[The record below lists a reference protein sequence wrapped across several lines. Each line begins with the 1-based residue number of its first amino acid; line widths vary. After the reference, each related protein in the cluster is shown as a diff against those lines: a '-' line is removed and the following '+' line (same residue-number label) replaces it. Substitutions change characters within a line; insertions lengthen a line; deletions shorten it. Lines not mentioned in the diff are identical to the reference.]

1 MLTLDGL
8 TLIDFGVA
16 ARAADQSQ
24 LTRTGMVVG
33 APAYMSPEQ
42 AAGAR
47 QLTGAV
53 DVFALGS
60 VVAYAAC
67 GRPPFGDDSGHGAL
81 YRIVHEE
88 PDLDAVRAVDS
99 GLAEVVAATLD
110 KDPEGRPT
118 AAVLLRRAEEHGPAA
133 PPPWPPAIT
142 ERLGERAA
150 FAARV
155 PDPDTLKLTAGQ
167 WATATAA
174 SSSPGAPVPAALC
187 RACTT
192 APASTNPPAGRP
204 AGATCTSGKA
214 TQHWTKIWPPM
225 NAGGPR
231 PRTVGACVVLHLSYS
246 RLASA

>member
-8 TLIDFGVA
+8 ALIDFGVA

-33 APAYMSPEQ
+33 TPAYMSSEQ

-133 PPPWPPAIT
+133 PPPWPPPSPN
-142 ERLGERAA
+142 GS
-150 FAARV
+150 
-155 PDPDTLKLTAGQ
+155 
-167 WATATAA
+167 A
-174 SSSPGAPVPAALC
+174 SAPPSPRGCP
-187 RACTT
+187 
-192 APASTNPPAGRP
+192 
-204 AGATCTSGKA
+204 
-214 TQHWTKIWPPM
+214 
-225 NAGGPR
+225 
-231 PRTVGACVVLHLSYS
+231 PRTP
-246 RLASA
+246 